1 MGDVLERGAPPFID
15 WWAGGTLQGMLAACD
30 RVLALADATTIIVPG
45 HGEPTDRAGLAAYR
59 NMLHEVGTRIAA
71 ARPREATLEQVLATD
86 PTRGYDEMLGGARK
100 ASQFVRLLYVGA
112 RMK

>member
-1 MGDVLERGAPPFID
+1 
-15 WWAGGTLQGMLAACD
+15 
-30 RVLALADATTIIVPG
+30 
-45 HGEPTDRAGLAAYR
+45 
-59 NMLHEVGTRIAA
+59 MLHEVGTRVAA

-112 RMK
+112 QMK